1 MVASVAMGASSSQ
14 RRRAANEGGGPAS
27 SGRAFQKAFSQILVI
42 EKTVSRPTS
51 SATPARTNSSLSIEA
66 WISSSFA
73 QKPDSGGKPAS
84 ENAGTK
90 NSAASSGLSR

>member
-1 MVASVAMGASSSQ
+1 MVASVAMGASSSH
-14 RRRAANEGGGPAS
+14 RRCGENEGVGPAS
-27 SGRAFQKAFSQILVI
+27 SGRAFQKALSQILVI
-42 EKTVSRPTS
+42 EKTVSKPTT
-51 SATPARTNSSLSIEA
+51 SATPARTNSSRSTEA
-66 WISSSFA
+66 WISRSFA